1 MNRPDIL
8 YYARMV
14 NTTTPEMK
22 STKYTI
28 TEQTGFYPPIEEL
41 RGKDGKISMYLMEK
55 LKEGFHVPSVRL
67 QAKNSLNLTGLKD
80 YYDNG
85 KLSGFAYGYP
95 FAEETYSKKKRPN
108 PFYKYSQDGFLF
120 ITHQDTDKPDSV
132 TPTCI
137 ELLVLKGAKVVIGG
151 YCKQLALGGFDDELR
166 RLREQAAKSENY
178 I

>member
-1 MNRPDIL
+1 MNCPDIL

-14 NTTTPEMK
+14 NTTTPGMK
-22 STKYTI
+22 TTKYTI
-28 TEQTGFYPPIEEL
+28 AEQAGFYPPMEEL

-55 LKEGFHVPSVRL
+55 LKEGLHVPSVRL

-95 FAEETYSKKKRPN
+95 FGEETYSKKKRPN

-120 ITHQDTDKPDSV
+120 IIHQDEQGNMA
-132 TPTCI
+132 PTSI
-137 ELLVLKGAKVVIGG
+137 EMLVLKEAKVVIGG
-151 YCKQLALGGFDDELR
+151 YCKQLAFGGFDDELR
-166 RLREQAAKSENY
+166 RLREQAAKSEKS

>member
-22 STKYTI
+22 STRYTI
-28 TEQTGFYPPIEEL
+28 TEQTGFYPPMEALI
-41 RGKDGKISMYLMEK
+41 GKGGKISMYLMEK
-55 LKEGFHVPSVRL
+55 LKEGLHVPSVRL

-95 FAEETYSKKKRPN
+95 FDEETYSKKKRPN

-120 ITHQDTDKPDSV
+120 IIHQGKSNNAI
-132 TPTCI
+132 PTSI
-137 ELLVLKGAKVVIGG
+137 EMLVLKDSKVVIGG
-151 YCKQLALGGFDDELR
+151 YCKQLALGGFDAELR
-166 RLREQAAKSENY
+166 MLREQAAKSEKS

>member
-67 QAKNSLNLTGLKD
+67 
-80 YYDNG
+80 
-85 KLSGFAYGYP
+85 
-95 FAEETYSKKKRPN
+95 
-108 PFYKYSQDGFLF
+108 
-120 ITHQDTDKPDSV
+120 
-132 TPTCI
+132 
-137 ELLVLKGAKVVIGG
+137 
-151 YCKQLALGGFDDELR
+151 
-166 RLREQAAKSENY
+166 
-178 I
+178 

>member
-8 YYARMV
+8 FYARMV
-14 NTTTPEMK
+14 NTTTLEMK

-28 TEQTGFYPPIEEL
+28 TKQTGFYPPMEEL
-41 RGKDGKISMYLMEK
+41 RGKGGKISMYLMEK
-55 LKEGFHVPSVRL
+55 LKEGLHVPSVRL

-120 ITHQDTDKPDSV
+120 IIHQNEQGNII
-132 TPTCI
+132 PTSI
-137 ELLVLKGAKVVIGG
+137 EMLVLKGAKVVIGG

-166 RLREQAAKSENY
+166 QLREQAAKSENS

>member
-8 YYARMV
+8 FYARMV
-14 NTTTPEMK
+14 NTTTLEMK

-28 TEQTGFYPPIEEL
+28 TEQTGFYPPMEEL
-41 RGKDGKISMYLMEK
+41 RGKGGKISMYLMEK
-55 LKEGFHVPSVRL
+55 LKEGLHVPSVRL

-120 ITHQDTDKPDSV
+120 IIHQNEQGNII
-132 TPTCI
+132 PTSI
-137 ELLVLKGAKVVIGG
+137 EMLVLKGAKVVIGG

-166 RLREQAAKSENY
+166 QLREQAAKSENS